1 MEDLKKVRD
10 KIDKIDGQIAD
21 LFVERMNEVEEVTA
35 VKQKNN
41 IPVYNPAREREVLNR
56 VADRVPEKYD
66 AYSRVL
72 FSAMFELSRSYQS
85 ALTSSSALEDTLR
98 AAVGQTKADF
108 PERATVA
115 CQGVEGAYSS
125 LAAGKLFKLP
135 NILYFR
141 HWEGVFSAVE
151 KGLCK
156 YGVLP
161 IENSS
166 NGSVNG
172 VYDLML
178 NHNFYIV
185 RTIKLHISHVLLA
198 KDGVKAEEIKEIY
211 SHEQALGQCSEFLK
225 AHPDVKINVC
235 ENTAAAAKIVAESE
249 RRDVA
254 AISSA
259 NCAELYNLKVLSR
272 KVQNSENNYTRFI
285 CISKEPEI
293 YAGANKISLML
304 TLPHRSG
311 ALYRVMSKFNALDL
325 NLCKLESRPIVGS
338 DFEFMFYFDIEA
350 EIHKESVLKLMSELS
365 SSLERFVFLG
375 AYSEL

>member
-1 MEDLKKVRD
+1 MEELKTVRE
-10 KIDKIDGQIAD
+10 KIDGIDEKIAD
-21 LFVERMNEVEEVTA
+21 LFAERMDAVEEVTA
-35 VKQKNN
+35 VKKKNN
-41 IPVYNPAREREVLNR
+41 IPVYSPAREREVLNK
-56 VADRVPEKYD
+56 VADRVPEKYES
-66 AYSRVL
+66 YSRVL
-72 FSAMFELSRSYQS
+72 FSTMFELSRSYQS
-85 ALTSSSALEDTLR
+85 ALTSSSALEDALR
-98 AAVGQTKADF
+98 AALAGEKADF

-125 LAAGKLFKLP
+125 LAAEKLFKLP

-141 HWEGVFSAVE
+141 HWDGVFSAVE

-185 RTIKLHISHVLLA
+185 RTVKLHISHVLLA
-198 KDGVKAEEIKEIY
+198 KEGVQEGAIREIY
-211 SHEQALGQCSEFLK
+211 SHEQALGQCSGYLK

-235 ENTAAAAKIVAESE
+235 ENTAAAAKIVAESD

-304 TLPHRSG
+304 TLPHRPG
-311 ALYRVMSKFNALDL
+311 ALYSVMSKFNALGL
-325 NLCKLESRPIVGS
+325 NLSKLESRPIVGS
-338 DFEFMFYFDIEA
+338 DFAFMFYFDIEA
-350 EIHKESVLKLMSELS
+350 EIHKEGVLKLMCELS

>member
-1 MEDLKKVRD
+1 MEELKKIRD
-10 KIDKIDGQIAD
+10 KIDRIDEKIAD
-21 LFVERMNEVEEVTA
+21 LFVERMDKVEEVTA
-35 VKQKNN
+35 VKKQNG
-41 IPVYNPAREREVLNR
+41 IPVYNPAREREVLNK

-85 ALTSSSALEDTLR
+85 SLSSSSELEDRLR
-98 AAVGQTKADF
+98 SALSDSREDF

-125 LAAGKLFKLP
+125 LAAEKLFKLP
-135 NILYFR
+135 NIMYFR

-156 YGVLP
+156 YGILP

-178 NHNFYIV
+178 NHRFYIA
-185 RTIKLHISHVLLA
+185 RTIKLHVSHVLLA
-198 KDGVKAEEIKEIY
+198 KEGVKPEDIKEIY

-225 AHPDVKINVC
+225 SRPDIKINVC
-235 ENTAAAAKIVAESE
+235 ENTAAAAKMVAESE
-249 RRDVA
+249 GGHAA

-259 NCAELYNLKVLSR
+259 NCAELYNLKILSR

-293 YAGANKISLML
+293 YAGANRISLML
-304 TLPHRSG
+304 TLPHRPG
-311 ALYRVMSKFNALDL
+311 ALYSVMSKFNALDL
-325 NLCKLESRPIVGS
+325 NLTKIESRPIVGS

-365 SSLERFVFLG
+365 ASLERFVFLG

>member
-1 MEDLKKVRD
+1 MEELKKARE
-10 KIDKIDGQIAD
+10 KIDRIDEQIAD
-21 LFVERMNEVEEVTA
+21 LFAERMDEVEEVIA
-35 VKQKNN
+35 VKKKNG
-41 IPVYNPAREREVLNR
+41 IPVYSPSREREVLNK
-56 VADRVPEKYD
+56 VSDRVPEKYE

-72 FSAMFELSRSYQS
+72 FSTMFELSRSYQS
-85 ALTSSSALEDTLR
+85 ILSASSPLEDTLR
-98 AAVGQTKADF
+98 EAVKNTKAHF

-115 CQGVEGAYSS
+115 CQGVDGAYSS
-125 LAAGKLFKLP
+125 LAAEKLFKLP
-135 NILYFR
+135 NVMYFR
-141 HWEGVFSAVE
+141 QWDGVFSAVE

-166 NGSVNG
+166 FGSVNG

-178 NHNFYIV
+178 HHNFYIV
-185 RTIKLHISHVLLA
+185 RTVKLHVSHVLLA
-198 KDGVKAEEIKEIY
+198 KEGVKLEDVKEIY

-225 AHPDVKINVC
+225 AHPDIKINVC
-235 ENTAAAAKIVAESE
+235 ENTAVAAKRVAESGAE
-249 RRDVA
+249 AA

-259 NCAELYNLKVLSR
+259 NCADIYGLKVLSR

-304 TLPHRSG
+304 TLPHRPG
-311 ALYRVMSKFNALDL
+311 ALYSVMSKFNALDI
-325 NLCKLESRPIVGS
+325 NLSKLESRPIVGS

-350 EIHKESVLKLMSELS
+350 EIDKESVIKLMSELS
-365 SSLERFVFLG
+365 ASLERFVFLG

>member
-1 MEDLKKVRD
+1 MEDLKKVRE
-10 KIDKIDGQIAD
+10 KIDKIDEQIAD
-21 LFVERMNEVEEVTA
+21 LFVDRMEKVEEVTA
-35 VKQKNN
+35 VKKKNG
-41 IPVYNPAREREVLNR
+41 IPVYNPDREREVLNK

-72 FSAMFELSRSYQS
+72 FSTMFELSRSYQS
-85 ALTSSSALEDTLR
+85 ALTSSSALEKVIRD
-98 AAVGQTKADF
+98 AVSRTKADF

-125 LAAGKLFKLP
+125 LAAEKLFRLP

-185 RTIKLHISHVLLA
+185 RTVKLHVSHVLLA
-198 KDGVKAEEIKEIY
+198 KEGVRAEDIREIY
-211 SHEQALGQCSEFLK
+211 SHEQALGQCSAFLK
-225 AHPDVKINVC
+225 AHPDVKLNVC
-235 ENTAAAAKIVAESE
+235 ENTAMAAKAVSESG
-249 RRDVA
+249 RNDVA

-259 NCAELYNLKVLSR
+259 NCAQLYNLKVLSR

-285 CISKEPEI
+285 CISKVPEI
-293 YAGANKISLML
+293 YAGAYKISLML
-304 TLPHRSG
+304 TLPLRPG
-311 ALYRVMSKFNALDL
+311 ALYSVMSKFNALDL
-325 NLCKLESRPIVGS
+325 NLSKLESRPIVGS

-350 EIHKESVLKLMSELS
+350 EIHKESVIKLMSELS